1 MAELSCGIV
10 GLPNVGKST
19 LFNALTSCHAP
30 ASNYPF
36 CTIDPNVGIVTVE
49 DLRLE
54 KIAALA
60 KSGRIVPAV
69 TEFFDIAGLV
79 EGASRGEGLG
89 NAFLSHIRN
98 TDAIVQV
105 VRCFECED
113 VVHVRGNLDPVQD
126 IDIISLE
133 LILAD
138 LATCE
143 NNIAKVEKQAKTRK
157 DAALLVDELKKVR
170 AHLNQNLPVRT
181 MQDIDRELL
190 KSYRFLTDK
199 SVLYVCNIS
208 ENDLNAP
215 NNEFVQQVDEKA
227 AKEGARVLTLCAK
240 LESEIAQLEPEERS
254 TFLESVGLKESGLTR
269 LIHASFDMLGL
280 ITFIT
285 AGEME
290 TKAWTIR
297 RGSTAL
303 EAAGKIHTD
312 IQRGFIRAEVISYS
326 DFVACGGRN
335 GAKEA
340 GKVRSEGKEYVV
352 QDGDV
357 VLFLHAH

>member
-1 MAELSCGIV
+1 
-10 GLPNVGKST
+10 
-19 LFNALTSCHAP
+19 
-30 ASNYPF
+30 
-36 CTIDPNVGIVTVE
+36 
-49 DLRLE
+49 
-54 KIAALA
+54 
-60 KSGRIVPAV
+60 
-69 TEFFDIAGLV
+69 
-79 EGASRGEGLG
+79 
-89 NAFLSHIRN
+89 
-98 TDAIVQV
+98 
-105 VRCFECED
+105 

-133 LILAD
+133 LILSD
-138 LATCE
+138 LTTCE
-143 NNIAKVEKQAKTRK
+143 NNIAKVEKQVKTRK
-157 DAALLVDELKKVR
+157 DAICLLEELKKVR
-170 AHLNQNLPVRT
+170 SHLNQNLPVRT
-181 MQDIDRELL
+181 LQDIDREVL

-215 NNEFVQQVDEKA
+215 SNKFVQQVEEKA

-240 LESEIAQLEPEERS
+240 LESEIAQLELEERS

-280 ITFIT
+280 ITFVT

-297 RGSTAL
+297 RGATAL

-312 IQRGFIRAEVISYS
+312 IQRGFIRAEVISYT
-326 DFVACGGRN
+326 DFIACGGRN

-357 VLFLHAH
+357 VLFLHSH